1 MKTER
6 KHITVYEHQSLRIKE
21 EELTQD
27 LYDQFVKFYGNGVPY
42 FSLIRN
48 GVEFK
53 EYVGAIQIGNTLI
66 EVLPKADKNA
76 NDGNKNAW
84 QKALIDMLRVVHG
97 FEVKAPT
104 ESSLALKSNSVLDLY
119 FEMFVQ
125 EVERL
130 LHSGL
135 AKKYRRTEGN
145 LTALKGSLVFS
156 KQISKNLV
164 HQERFYTQYTT
175 YDTEHLLHII
185 LYKTIL
191 LLKRINTSP
200 KLLNRINSLVLNF
213 PEMPSQKITE
223 ATFERITLNR
233 KTQDYK
239 KALDIA
245 RLLLMNYH
253 PDLNKGNKHVLA
265 LMFDM
270 NLLWEQFVLVSLKK
284 SKTFKVTG
292 QNSKGFW
299 KPTNGRARSIRPDIK
314 IQNDQGTFILDT
326 KWKNVNSKP
335 SIEDVR
341 QMYAY
346 HHYFE
351 AEKVALLYPGE
362 ENYISGNFVQ
372 VNHKG
377 INENQECGLMF
388 VRSNAN
394 VKKWQGEIVRQVESW
409 VGKSEQTSSA
419 GHSALK

>member
-1 MKTER
+1 LSKER
-6 KHITVYEHQSLRIKE
+6 KHITVYEHQSLRVKE
-21 EELTQD
+21 EELTQEV
-27 LYDQFVKFYGNGVPY
+27 YDQFVKFYGNGVPY

-48 GVEFK
+48 GVQFN

-76 NDGNKNAW
+76 SDDNKNTW
-84 QKALIDMLRVVHG
+84 KNALIDMLRAVHG
-97 FEVKAPT
+97 FDVKAPT
-104 ESSLALKSNSVLDLY
+104 ESSLALKNNSVLDLY
-119 FEMFVQ
+119 FEMFVK

-135 AKKYRRTEGN
+135 VKKYRRTEGN

-156 KQISKNLV
+156 QQISKNLV
-164 HQERFYTQYTT
+164 HQERFYTKYTT

-185 LYKTIL
+185 LYQTIL

-213 PEMPSQKITE
+213 PVMSNQKITE

-239 KALDIA
+239 QALSIA
-245 RLLLMNYH
+245 RLLLLNYH
-253 PDLNKGNKHVLA
+253 PDLNKGSKHVLA

-270 NLLWEQFVLVSLKK
+270 NLLWEQFVLASLKK
-284 SKTFKVTG
+284 SNNIKVTG

-299 KPTNGRARSIRPDIK
+299 KPRNGQTRTIRPDIK
-314 IQNDQGTFILDT
+314 LTNDQGTFILDT
-326 KWKNVNSKP
+326 KWKNIDTKP

-346 HHYFE
+346 HHYFH
-351 AEKVALLYPGE
+351 AKKVALLYPGD
-362 ENYISGNFVQ
+362 NDYVNGNFVKID
-372 VNHKG
+372 NTEIH
-377 INENQECGLMF
+377 NDQECGLMF
-388 VRSNAN
+388 VNSNKN
-394 VKKWQGEIVRQVESW
+394 VKDWQKEIIKGVEGW
-409 VGKSEQTSSA
+409 IN
-419 GHSALK
+419 HLK

>member
-1 MKTER
+1 MSKER
-6 KHITVYEHQSLRIKE
+6 KHITVYEHQSLRVKE
-21 EELTQD
+21 EELTQEV
-27 LYDQFVKFYGNGVPY
+27 YDQFVKFYGNGVPY

-48 GVEFK
+48 GVQFN

-76 NDGNKNAW
+76 SDDNKNTW
-84 QKALIDMLRVVHG
+84 KNALIDMLRAVHG
-97 FEVKAPT
+97 FDVKAPT
-104 ESSLALKSNSVLDLY
+104 ESSLALKNNSVLDLY
-119 FEMFVQ
+119 FEMFVK

-135 AKKYRRTEGN
+135 VKKYRRTEGN

-156 KQISKNLV
+156 QQISKNLV
-164 HQERFYTQYTT
+164 HQERFYTKYTT

-185 LYKTIL
+185 LYQTIL

-213 PEMPSQKITE
+213 PVMSNQKITE

-239 KALDIA
+239 QALSIA
-245 RLLLMNYH
+245 RLLLLNYH
-253 PDLNKGNKHVLA
+253 PDLNKGSKHVLA

-270 NLLWEQFVLVSLKK
+270 NLLWEQFVLASLKK
-284 SKTFKVTG
+284 SNNIKVTG

-299 KPTNGRARSIRPDIK
+299 KPRNGQTRTIRPDIK
-314 IQNDQGTFILDT
+314 LTNDQGTFILDT
-326 KWKNVNSKP
+326 KWKNIDTKP

-346 HHYFE
+346 HHYFH
-351 AEKVALLYPGE
+351 AKKVALLYPGD
-362 ENYISGNFVQ
+362 NDYVNGNFVKID
-372 VNHKG
+372 NTEIH
-377 INENQECGLMF
+377 NDQECGLMF
-388 VRSNAN
+388 VNSNKN
-394 VKKWQGEIVRQVESW
+394 VKDWQKEIIKGVEGW
-409 VGKSEQTSSA
+409 IN
-419 GHSALK
+419 HLK